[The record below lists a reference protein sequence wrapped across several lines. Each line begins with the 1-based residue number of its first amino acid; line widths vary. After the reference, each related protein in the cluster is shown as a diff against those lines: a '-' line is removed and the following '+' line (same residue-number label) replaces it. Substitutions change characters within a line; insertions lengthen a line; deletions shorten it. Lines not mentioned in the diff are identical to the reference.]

1 MAGEFIFVVDRSG
14 SMNGRR
20 IELAKKALSLFVH
33 SLPDG
38 CKFNIYSFGSIFMR
52 TFGDGSE
59 PYDEKTFEK
68 SIEEI

>member
-1 MAGEFIFVVDRSG
+1 M
-14 SMNGRR
+14 
-20 IELAKKALSLFVH
+20 ELAKQALTLFVH